1 MLLLLDCAES
11 AAEGD
16 VQMVQRRG
24 LLALFKKSLRNLE
37 VTYSNDLVGTV

>member
-24 LLALFKKSLRNLE
+24 FVGFVQEKFAESGSNL
-37 VTYSNDLVGTV
+37 